1 MMQFK
6 ILGKNAYDEKKVF
19 MLKVKVIINCTTCTV
34 KT

>member
-19 MLKVKVIINCTTCTV
+19 MLKVKGSLIVQHAQ
-34 KT
+34 